1 MKEKCVHGKTKGD
14 DCGLCDL
21 GNGFERAKDDEE
33 LVHEVAEKALGLDP
47 DKNLGLESQVRRQR
61 DLEEWAK
68 NWKPTSPTGS
78 AGLTMDRRMIKM
90 TPEEIIKAFKHE
102 LRRTLGQQ
110 QADKWRVSYDKGW
123 YTLRMIGTSG
133 IKERRAGMM
142 RRLEVL
148 QAYPS
153 F

>member
-1 MKEKCVHGKTKGD
+1 MGMGCNLCRGDSTDHED
-14 DCGLCDL
+14 DCPVG
-21 GNGFERAKDDEE
+21 KY
-33 LVHEVAEKALGLDP
+33 KALKAAGQ
-47 DKNLGLESQVRRQR
+47 LET
-61 DLEEWAK
+61 
-68 NWKPTSPTGS
+68 KPPSSTGS